1 MKKCKK
7 VCLPGN
13 KIYKEMRGGAR
24 LLHSSVC
31 VYVYVA
37 VYLHLSPESIF
48 LLTLLCYDHYLKKSV
63 FLNEAVFFSL
73 KHTELSE
80 IPFHELW
87 DLTFSNIK
95 EFPVII

>member
-1 MKKCKK
+1 
-7 VCLPGN
+7 
-13 KIYKEMRGGAR
+13 MRGGAR

-31 VYVYVA
+31 VYVA
-37 VYLHLSPESIF
+37 LYLHLSPESIF
-48 LLTLLCYDHYLKKSV
+48 LLTLLCYDHYLKKKKSV

-80 IPFHELW
+80 ILFHEIW

-95 EFPVII
+95 EFPVIM